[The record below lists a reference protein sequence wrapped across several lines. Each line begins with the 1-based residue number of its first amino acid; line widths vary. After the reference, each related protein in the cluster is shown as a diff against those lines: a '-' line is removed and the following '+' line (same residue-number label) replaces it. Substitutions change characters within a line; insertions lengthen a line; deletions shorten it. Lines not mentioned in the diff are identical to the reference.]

1 MATYNNVI
9 CWLEERLKLKSV
21 RSMVGVQ
28 SSMWAIK
35 HYRGLEYSNEFEKD
49 LETAQKRGVKFHID
63 PALPVDL
70 VMVAKKRESLEVVK
84 KAKRVTVNYYWVF
97 WVVLS
102 NDPGLK
108 KRLLFYQFY
117 LSRVSEPYRVKMI
130 IVASAD
136 GPKNLMDK
144 LNKIAQENKFG
155 LWRVD
160 VTKKEPTQI
169 LQPKTFRDRM
179 EEEFKEP
186 QDNEVKKKFPQE
198 VRGEKSAKNLARFFD
213 KYVREAIEGVVG
225 ITPDE
230 AGKRY
235 IDRKV
240 LDLAFDLR
248 KVSYRQKVQ
257 DLVTEHLISKK
268 TNDYDFVNHAF
279 TSLWRECKFPI
290 VYSDFLKTFEPAL
303 FHLSAPGGKTYR
315 DHYLHQ
321 FQVFLLG
328 LHIIDKFYQK
338 LKFDRVKEMQWLVA
352 SSFHDVA
359 YPVQLYDGWSKR
371 FFKKLFGISNVG
383 SADLKSQFIDNT
395 LLASMGYLIVSLCE
409 THLERPLTGNWLE
422 DEKNLVKFFYK
433 KITMVKHHCVLSA
446 ISLLKKVLADQNV
459 SDSVKGV
466 FVPAALAMALHDE
479 EIWAGLKTS
488 HGLSSIKFAND
499 PIAFLL
505 LFCDCVQEW
514 GRPKKE
520 PKEESKAEE
529 KQKFLLMYEPEVS
542 GEKYSLT
549 IWTPSL
555 ESCDEKFRKKQKEG
569 EELEDILLGPHG
581 VKFEVKLADSS
592 REVKKTCTIPS
603 KTR

>member
-1 MATYNNVI
+1 MVTYNKVI
-9 CWLEERLKLKSV
+9 WYLEEKLKLKSV
-21 RSMVGVQ
+21 RTMVGVQ

-49 LETAQKRGVKFHID
+49 LETAQKRRVKFHID

-84 KAKRVTVNYYWVF
+84 KAKKVTVNYYWVF

-130 IVASAD
+130 IVTASDASQD
-136 GPKNLMDK
+136 LRNK
-144 LNKIAQENKFG
+144 LQKIAQENKFG
-155 LWRVD
+155 LWIVNI
-160 VTKKEPTQI
+160 TKNEPTQT
-169 LQPKTFRDRM
+169 LPPKTFRDRM

-186 QDNEVKKKFPQE
+186 QDNEVKKKFPE
-198 VRGEKSAKNLARFFD
+198 GIRNRAKDLAMFFD
-213 KYVREAIEGVVG
+213 TYVRDAVEAIVG
-225 ITPDE
+225 ITPEE

-240 LDLAFDLR
+240 LDLAFDLV

-257 DLVTEHLISKK
+257 DLVTEHLSKK
-268 TNDYDFVNHAF
+268 TNDYDFVTHAF
-279 TSLWRECKFPI
+279 TSLWRESKFPI

-303 FHLSAPGGKTYR
+303 FHLSAGGGKTYR

-328 LHIIDKFYQK
+328 LHIIDKFYEK

-352 SSFHDVA
+352 SSSHDVA

-371 FFKKLFGISNVG
+371 FFKKVFGISDVG
-383 SADLKSQFIDNT
+383 SADLKSQFIDKT
-395 LLASMGYLIVSLCE
+395 LLSCMGYLVDSLCK
-409 THLERPLTGNWLE
+409 THMGRSLAGNWLG
-422 DEKNLVKFFYK
+422 DEKDLVKFFYK

-446 ISLLKKVLADQNV
+446 ISLLKKALADQNV

-466 FVPAALAMALHDE
+466 FVPAALAIALHDE
-479 EIWAGLKTS
+479 EVWNELNSKL
-488 HGLSSIKFAND
+488 GLSYAECGKD

-514 GRPKKE
+514 GRPKGPE
-520 PKEESKAEE
+520 RDDRSK
-529 KQKFLLMYEPEVS
+529 QIFLLK
-542 GEKYSLT
+542 EKPQSSSKTYSLT
-549 IWTPSL
+549 IWTPFLRFTNS
-555 ESCDEKFRKKQKEG
+555 KFRAKKKEG
-569 EELEDILLGPHG
+569 DKLKSFLCAPKG
-581 VKFEVKLADSS
+581 VTFKMSLADSS
-592 REVKKTCTIPS
+592 GNVKETCTIRS
-603 KTR
+603 KP